1 MQNSA
6 PRLPAAREERSMIA
20 LLKTPD
26 VHDEAAMAG
35 RGLERRNFPRKEVK
49 LQVQGRRL
57 DHTLSALRQPVL
69 TMSMRD
75 VSAGGLC
82 ALSDTPMEA
91 GERLSV
97 SVAGPHIFGGWDAYG
112 RVIRCAPSGAGYR
125 VAIEF
130 DRLPA
135 A

>member
-1 MQNSA
+1 
-6 PRLPAAREERSMIA
+6 MIA
-20 LLKTPD
+20 LLKMPD
-26 VHDEAAMAG
+26 ASDAAAVA

-57 DHTLSALRQPVL
+57 DHTLPALRQPVL
-69 TMSMRD
+69 TMSLRD
-75 VSAGGLC
+75 VSAGGMC
-82 ALSDTPMEA
+82 ALSDTPIEA
-91 GERLSV
+91 GEHLSV
-97 SVAGPHIFGGWDAYG
+97 FVESPNIFGGWDAYG
-112 RVIRCAPSGAGYR
+112 RVIRCSPSGAGYR

>member
-1 MQNSA
+1 
-6 PRLPAAREERSMIA
+6 MIA
-20 LLKTPD
+20 LMKMA
-26 VHDEAAMAG
+26 DESDAG
-35 RGLERRNFPRKEVK
+35 RGLERRIFPRKEVSRP
-49 LQVQGRRL
+49 LQGRRL
-57 DHTLSALRQPVL
+57 DHTLPALRQPVL

-82 ALSDTPMEA
+82 ALSDTPIAA

-97 SVAGPHIFGGWDAYG
+97 SVPGNMMFGGWDAYG
-112 RVIRCAPSGAGYR
+112 RVIRCSPSGTGYR
-125 VAIEF
+125 VAVEF